1 MRMGMGM
8 GTGQE
13 PARAARLA
21 TIVTAPLIIGGVIV
35 APQVRAY
42 LGIPQ
47 EQDLESVFCSELV
60 AGAYQ
65 EMGAL
70 PAIPAANH
78 YLPGDFVST
87 KKRSRLKLNEGAN
100 LSLLLLFYTWH
111 AA

>member
-1 MRMGMGM
+1 M
-8 GTGQE
+8 
-13 PARAARLA
+13 
-21 TIVTAPLIIGGVIV
+21 
-35 APQVRAY
+35 
-42 LGIPQ
+42 
-47 EQDLESVFCSELV
+47 FCSELV